1 MEQKDYLIIGQ
12 GIAGTILS
20 YQLHKLGV
28 RFKVIDD
35 PQFSRSSRIAA
46 GLANPVVLK
55 RQKWVK
61 GAEHFTE
68 NLSRFY
74 LEMEKELNTNF
85 FHPLPLYHLFQN
97 IGEINDWQQNASK
110 VHLQSYLG
118 EIFQSEIPNVNTPFG
133 YAKVENIFWVNTQ
146 AMISSW
152 RQFLKEKDALIEE
165 SFEAK
170 DYPDYIHI
178 YCNGHLLSEQFPQF
192 ESVLTKT
199 KGQVMIIKSSALI
212 PDYGLHSSVFTLPL
226 GDHLYKVGSTYEHHN
241 LNDETSPE
249 GLSRL
254 RSDLEKFY
262 TGPYELVEH
271 LAGVRPNIKDRK
283 PLLGKIKDGNYCFNG
298 LGSRG
303 ILMAPYLSEHFCKYL
318 IYANELNPTWDL
330 QRFT

>member
-20 YQLHKLGV
+20 YQLHKLGI

-61 GAEHFTE
+61 GAELFTE

-74 LEMEKELNTNF
+74 QEMEKDLKTNF
-85 FHPLPLYHLFQN
+85 FHPLPLYHLFQS

-110 VHLQSYLG
+110 THLQSYLG
-118 EIFQSEIPNVNTPFG
+118 EIAKNEIANVNSPFG
-133 YAKVENIFWVNTQ
+133 YAKVENIFWVDTQ
-146 AMISSW
+146 MMISSW
-152 RQFLKEKDALIEE
+152 RKVIKEKGALIEE
-165 SFEAK
+165 SFKAD
-170 DYPDYIHI
+170 DYPHYKHI
-178 YCNGHLLSEQFPQF
+178 YCNGHLLSQQFPQF
-192 ESVLTKT
+192 QSIFTKT
-199 KGQVMIIKSSALI
+199 KGQVMVIKSPVLC

-226 GDHLYKVGSTYEHHN
+226 GNQLFKVGATYEHHN

-283 PLLGKIKDGNYCFNG
+283 PLLGKVNDGSYCFNG

-318 IYANELNPTWDL
+318 IYGNELNPTWDL
-330 QRFT
+330 QRFN